1 MTVKRSQE
9 NVISL
14 STRKPLLPGSPEL
27 GSSTRHRS
35 PVRVVSI
42 TSGKGGVGKTNI
54 VANLGYQLS
63 RAGHRVLI
71 LDADLGLGNLDIL
84 IGLAPRYNLSHVIS
98 GEKRLRDIIVEGP
111 GNVRILPAASGIQEL
126 TQLSREQ
133 KMSMLYELD
142 QVLDTV
148 DILLIDSA
156 AGISPTVMD
165 FSVSAQEIMVVV
177 TPEPTSITD
186 AYALMKVLST
196 RYAEKTC
203 RLIVNQVSSEQEGRE
218 IFRQLSLVTS
228 KFLPLNM
235 EYFGCILQD
244 DNLVRCVKQQR
255 IISQAHPDSPA
266 AYGFRNLARRTRA
279 LPVLKVPEGAP
290 HLFWGHIFQQG
301 VMFQKP

>member
-1 MTVKRSQE
+1 MTVKNPQE

-14 STRKPLLPGSPEL
+14 KTRKPFPDGKDEGAPPAQ
-27 GSSTRHRS
+27 RPPARII
-35 PVRVVSI
+35 SI

-63 RAGHRVLI
+63 RSGQRVLI

-84 IGLAPRYNLSHVIS
+84 IGLAPRYNLSPVLS
-98 GEKRLRDIIVEGP
+98 GEKGIREIIVEGP
-111 GNVRILPAASGIQEL
+111 GQVNILPAASGIQEL
-126 TQLSREQ
+126 TQLSRDQ

-142 QVLDTV
+142 QILDAV

-156 AGISPTVMD
+156 AGISATVMD

-196 RYAEKTC
+196 RYGEKTC

-218 IFRQLSLVTS
+218 IFRQLNLVTR
-228 KFLPLNM
+228 KFLSINM

-244 DNLVRCVKQQR
+244 ENLVRCVKQQR
-255 IISQAHPDSPA
+255 IVSQVHPDSPA
-266 AYGFRNLARRTRA
+266 THGFRNLARRTRS
-279 LPVLKVPEGAP
+279 LPRVKVPAGSP
-290 HLFWGHIFQQG
+290 HLFWGHIFHDG
-301 VMFQKP
+301 VVFHKS

>member
-1 MTVKRSQE
+1 MTVKQSE
-9 NVISL
+9 EKVISL
-14 STRKPLLPGSPEL
+14 RTRKPFRAGAGAGEAAAQRPAA
-27 GSSTRHRS
+27 RII
-35 PVRVVSI
+35 SI

-54 VANLGYQLS
+54 VVNLGYQLS
-63 RAGHRVLI
+63 RDGHRVLI

-84 IGLAPRYNLSHVIS
+84 IGLAPRYNLSHVLS
-98 GEKRLRDIIVEGP
+98 GEKRIRDIIVEGP
-111 GNVRILPAASGIQEL
+111 GNLRILPAASGIQEL
-126 TQLSREQ
+126 THLSRDQ

-142 QVLDTV
+142 ELLDTI

-156 AGISPTVMD
+156 AGISATVMD

-196 RYAEKTC
+196 RYSEKTC

-218 IFRQLSLVTS
+218 IFRQLNLVTR
-228 KFLPLNM
+228 KFLSINM

-255 IISQAHPDSPA
+255 IISQAYPDSPA
-266 AYGFRNLARRTRA
+266 THGFRNLARRTRA
-279 LPVLKVPEGAP
+279 LPAIQVPRGTP
-290 HLFWGHIFQQG
+290 HLFWGHIFHDG
-301 VMFQKP
+301 VMSHKS

>member
-1 MTVKRSQE
+1 MTTQQFNEKI
-9 NVISL
+9 ISL
-14 STRKPLLPGSPEL
+14 HSRKPLSAVRVDGLTAARR
-27 GSSTRHRS
+27 SSTRII
-35 PVRVVSI
+35 SI

-63 RAGHRVLI
+63 RAGQRVLI

-84 IGLAPRYNLSHVIS
+84 LGLAPRFNLSHVLS
-98 GEKRLRDIIVEGP
+98 GEKTIRDIVVRGP
-111 GNVRILPAASGIQEL
+111 GELSILPAASGIQEL

-133 KMSMLYELD
+133 KMRLLSALD
-142 QVLDTV
+142 QILDSI

-156 AGISPTVMD
+156 AGISPNVMD

-218 IFRQLSLVTS
+218 IFRQLNLVTQ
-228 KFLPLNM
+228 KFLAINM
-235 EYFGCILQD
+235 DYFGCIQQD
-244 DNLVRCVKQQR
+244 ENLVRCVKQQR
-255 IISQAHPDSPA
+255 IISQANPESVA
-266 AYGFRNLARRTRA
+266 AYGFRNLARRTKA
-279 LPVLKVPEGAP
+279 LPEVKVDQGVP
-290 HLFWGHIFQQG
+290 HLFWGHIFQDG
-301 VMFQKP
+301 AISRKF